1 MTDAAAAP
9 PITEPHK
16 PRTSKLRSFA
26 VGLLGVLAIVGI
38 IASTLAVWT
47 RVELFNSDKVA
58 DAAATTLDNPEV
70 QIALGNYITDQLFTA
85 VDVDQLVSNVLPGD
99 GQRLEAVIAR
109 QAHTVV
115 ATQVAKVLAT
125 DQAQEVFKGLVKV
138 SHKQLMKL
146 LNGGSLG
153 DFATVENGTV
163 TLSLVPLV
171 GAGLQSLQ
179 DMGLFTRVTLPDL
192 SPGSDAHEQ
201 IAKLSA
207 AIGRPLPENFG
218 QLTVYQSDN
227 VDKAESTISAAQRA
241 FKVFKRAVVL
251 IVIVTLALLAGTI
264 LLARNRRRA
273 AIILALGGVTAIVI
287 VRALIRRIVSK
298 ALLVVVD
305 PDARVALRT
314 TLNNLTIGLKQTVVV
329 LIVLG
334 IVTAL
339 VAYLSGSGEHAVA
352 IRGKLG
358 SAEGSVIDVIRAHSQ
373 AAAIGA
379 YALALISLLFFGLTW
394 IGLIVTAAFAALGI
408 WLYALEPHPD
418 TTAT

>member
-1 MTDAAAAP
+1 
-9 PITEPHK
+9 
-16 PRTSKLRSFA
+16 
-26 VGLLGVLAIVGI
+26 
-38 IASTLAVWT
+38 
-47 RVELFNSDKVA
+47 
-58 DAAATTLDNPEV
+58 
-70 QIALGNYITDQLFTA
+70 
-85 VDVDQLVSNVLPGD
+85 
-99 GQRLEAVIAR
+99 
-109 QAHTVV
+109 
-115 ATQVAKVLAT
+115 
-125 DQAQEVFKGLVKV
+125 
-138 SHKQLMKL
+138 MKL
-146 LNGGSLG
+146 LNGGSVG

-339 VAYLSGSGEHAVA
+339 VAYLSGPGEHAVA

-379 YALALISLLFFGLTW
+379 YALAMISLLFFGLTW